1 MMIFQKGEITTI
13 KRTHSF
19 FLFRLIRA
27 TLMRTWKTDTEREE
41 VGSKE
46 VGSRE

>member
-1 MMIFQKGEITTI
+1 M
-13 KRTHSF
+13 KRARSSF
-19 FLFRLIRA
+19 LSRLIRA

-46 VGSRE
+46 IGSRE